1 MMIDMS
7 TTRVSW
13 SEMQR
18 NASKVARALDDG
30 DVVLERRDGDDV
42 RVIPV
47 PRFDEL
53 LEALGASAALARAGL
68 GERGATEVLLDVF
81 PWAKYLSE
89 GGRQEFAEELIT
101 SLQSSAAFEHGGP
114 FITTV
119 IQWRN
124 TAEVWADPELLA
136 RLSAPAEI
144 PADPIPVPR
153 P

>member
-18 NASKVARALDDG
+18 NASKVVRALDDG

-47 PRFDEL
+47 PRFEEL

-68 GERGATEVLLDVF
+68 GNREGTEVLLEVF

-89 GGRQEFAEELIT
+89 GGRREFAEELIT

-114 FITTV
+114 FMTSV

-124 TAEVWADPELLA
+124 TAEVRSDPELHA